1 MDKSHSSRKIYLL
14 YLIFKVVRE
23 MKTSFLS
30 VRRIGAKTESLQEE
44 DTTDA
49 ALFQVVKTRWLN

>member
-23 MKTSFLS
+23 MKTNFLS